1 MLMVVVVVVVA
12 VVAVVVVL
20 GWEGQ
25 EWQCAQY
32 NDSLTAVVSFI
43 RGFYQ
48 QLFLSVIANYDCHQS
63 LLASLS

>member
-1 MLMVVVVVVVA
+1 MVVVLVVVVVVVR
-12 VVAVVVVL
+12 
-20 GWEGQ
+20 GGGGQ

-43 RGFYQ
+43 RSFYQ